1 MAEFGLK
8 VLKLGP
14 RVAKLG
20 PRKAKLGPKVAKL
33 GPKVAKLGRKVT
45 KLGPQGG
52 QVAAPRLALRKC
64 PKIRRNTPF
73 RDSIVH
79 SDRYKTISMHMDLL
93 RSRGE

>member
-1 MAEFGLK
+1 MTEIETEMKTDGAERDRDRNRDTHRERHK
-8 VLKLGP
+8 ERDRQRQKQ
-14 RVAKLG
+14 RQ
-20 PRKAKLGPKVAKL
+20 
-33 GPKVAKLGRKVT
+33 GR
-45 KLGPQGG
+45 G
-52 QVAAPRLALRKC
+52 LALRKC